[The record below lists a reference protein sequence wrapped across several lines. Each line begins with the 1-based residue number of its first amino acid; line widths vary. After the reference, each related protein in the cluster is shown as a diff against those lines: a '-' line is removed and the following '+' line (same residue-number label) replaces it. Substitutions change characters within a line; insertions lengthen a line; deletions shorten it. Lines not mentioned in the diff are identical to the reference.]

1 MIVVASALYL
11 WGVRRARHRG
21 EEWPIRRTIAF
32 FALGMGSYAAIEL
45 GFLGVWSDDLR
56 WAFTTRIALLIFVV
70 PGGVAAGRPLELG
83 AAAGGPAVAER
94 IDRLVRSRAARL
106 WGNAMVAT
114 ILIAAV
120 LCVFLTPFAG
130 VLRTTPGVGEALGV
144 IVPLVGLALVLPMGA
159 LGRLH
164 TGLFLAIEFLLAF
177 VELLIDSIPGLLLR
191 LSDAVV
197 DTAGSAASAV
207 AAAGG
212 WWPSALHDQHLAGDI
227 LWFIAEVSD
236 VPILVLLLVRWMRAD
251 RTEAKSFDDLSDEE
265 YEALTQAHLRGD
277 RAATPEHP
285 ALDDGPRRP

>member
-1 MIVVASALYL
+1 MIVAASALYL
-11 WGVRRARHRG
+11 WGVRRAHARG
-21 EEWPIRRTIAF
+21 VRWPLLRTIGF
-32 FALGMGSYAAIEL
+32 LALGMGSYAAIEL

-70 PGGVAAGRPLELG
+70 PGGIAVGRPLELA
-83 AAAGGPAVAER
+83 AAAGGPGVAER
-94 IDRLVRSRAARL
+94 IDRIVRSKPARL
-106 WGNAMVAT
+106 WGNAMAAT

-120 LCVFLTPFAG
+120 LCVFLTPLAG
-130 VLRTTPGVGEALGV
+130 VLRTTPGVGESLGV

-191 LSDAVV
+191 LSDTAI
-197 DTAGSAASAV
+197 DTAGSAADAV
-207 AAAGG
+207 ARAGA
-212 WWPSALHDQHLAGDI
+212 WWPSPLHDQHLAGDI

-251 RTEAKSFDDLSDEE
+251 RTEAQSYDDLSDEE
-265 YEALTQAHLRGD
+265 YDALTQAHLRGEG
-277 RAATPEHP
+277 ASGTGAP
-285 ALDDGPRRP
+285 AGPRP